1 MACTT
6 ILVGKDASFDGSTII
21 ARNEDSPSGVFCA
34 KNFTVVTPDKQ
45 PKHYK
50 SVLSHV
56 EIDLPDNPMRYTS
69 VPNAI
74 DDEGIWGAAG
84 VNEANVAMT
93 ATETITSNERVL
105 GADPLVEYKKAQGK
119 PGDADYE
126 PEVIG
131 GIGEE
136 DMVTLVLPYI
146 KSAREGVERLGAL
159 LEKYGTYEMN
169 GIAFSDCNEIWW
181 LETIGGHHWI
191 AVRVPDDAYVTMPN
205 QLGIDAFDLTDAL
218 TSAQENMCSSDFKN
232 WMEEYHLNVEFEED
246 CVCSSTCDCDCSC
259 GSDCDCAAPC
269 GCDSDCTCGCQEGAA
284 CTCACSDKGEDCA
297 CGSDC
302 DCDCAAACGC
312 DSDCTCGCQEG
323 AACTCAC
330 SDKGEDCAC
339 GSDCSCGDECDCEK
353 AGNAC
358 GCAAACGCDSDC
370 TCGCQDDEGAHI
382 IINPRLSFGS
392 RSDADHVYNTPRA
405 WAMHRFFYPEYF
417 DGPHAQW
424 GPESDDIPF
433 SMAAPHKIT
442 MEDVKYLLSLHYQG
456 TDYDPYSKRAPKST
470 RGKYRPIG
478 INRNS
483 ELAAIQLRGWA
494 PKAVQAIQW
503 MAYGSNTFN
512 ALVPFY
518 ANVNT
523 TPAYLNNTGAIAT
536 SESFYWANRLIA
548 ALCDPHFN
556 TCSNHIEHYQEAVGS
571 FGWRL
576 INEIDRKVVRE
587 GISYQDAAKL
597 LEDANE
603 KMSARLKKETDKT
616 LTQVLY
622 TASLD
627 MKNGFAMSD
636 H

>member
-246 CVCSSTCDCDCSC
+246 CVCSSTCDCYCSC
-259 GSDCDCAAPC
+259 GSDCGCAAPC
-269 GCDSDCTCGCQEGAA
+269 GCDSDC
-284 CTCACSDKGEDCA
+284 
-297 CGSDC
+297 
-302 DCDCAAACGC
+302 
-312 DSDCTCGCQEG
+312 
-323 AACTCAC
+323 
-330 SDKGEDCAC
+330 
-339 GSDCSCGDECDCEK
+339 SCGDECNCEK

-456 TDYDPYSKRAPKST
+456 TDYDPYSKRAPKNT

-503 MAYGSNTFN
+503 MAYGPNTFN

-523 TPAYLNNTGAIAT
+523 TPTYLNNTGAVAT

-576 INEIDRKVVRE
+576 INEIDRKVARE

>member
-1 MACTT
+1 M
-6 ILVGKDASFDGSTII
+6 
-21 ARNEDSPSGVFCA
+21 
-34 KNFTVVTPDKQ
+34 
-45 PKHYK
+45 
-50 SVLSHV
+50 
-56 EIDLPDNPMRYTS
+56 
-69 VPNAI
+69 
-74 DDEGIWGAAG
+74 
-84 VNEANVAMT
+84 
-93 ATETITSNERVL
+93 L

-246 CVCSSTCDCDCSC
+246 CVCSSTCDCSC
-259 GSDCDCAAPC
+259 CCGCDSDCDCTASC

-284 CTCACSDKGEDCA
+284 CTCACSDKGEDCT

-302 DCDCAAACGC
+302 DCG
-312 DSDCTCGCQEG
+312 
-323 AACTCAC
+323 
-330 SDKGEDCAC
+330 DK
-339 GSDCSCGDECDCEK
+339 CDCEK
-353 AGNAC
+353 AGNGC
-358 GCAAACGCDSDC
+358 GCAAACDDSC

-456 TDYDPYSKRAPKST
+456 TDYDPYSKRASKST

-523 TPAYLNNTGAIAT
+523 TPAYLNNTGAVAT

-576 INEIDRKVVRE
+576 INEIDRKVARE

-597 LEDANE
+597 LGDANE